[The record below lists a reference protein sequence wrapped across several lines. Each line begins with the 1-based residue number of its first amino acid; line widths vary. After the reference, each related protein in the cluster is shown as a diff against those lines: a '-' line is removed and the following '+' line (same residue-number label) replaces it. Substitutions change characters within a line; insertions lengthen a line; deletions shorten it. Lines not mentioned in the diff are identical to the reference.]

1 MARLLKRAVT
11 SPASAGLAGALVLA
25 ALVEVGVATK
35 VLSPLVFARPTQ
47 AIAAI
52 RTLQTD
58 EGLTPAFLITLGETL
73 AATLLALLVGIP
85 GGTLLYR
92 RRALGEAYE
101 GWLAAL
107 FAAPIVLLYPLF
119 LVIFGRGYT
128 SVVLMGFIPAA
139 IPIAIKTREGL
150 LTIPK
155 TLLDVGRSF
164 RLSPRDMFWKVM
176 LPAAVPAMFTGIRL
190 GVMYALVNIVAIE
203 YLVDFGGLGR
213 IVSDMYFR
221 FEVPGTYASIL
232 FVVMVSMVFY
242 WGFGWI
248 ERRLRPA

>member
-1 MARLLKRAVT
+1 MRRVGRTLR
-11 SPASAGLAGALVLA
+11 SPAAAGLVGLAVVA
-25 ALVEVGVATK
+25 ALVELLVAEGI
-35 VLSPLVFARPTQ
+35 LSPLVFARPTR

-52 RTLQTD
+52 KTLQTD
-58 EGLTPAFLITLGETL
+58 EGLLWAFWITLGQTF
-73 AATLLALLVGIP
+73 ASTALALLVGMP
-85 GGTLLYR
+85 AGYLLHR

-128 SVVLMGFIPAA
+128 CLILMGFIPAA
-139 IPIAIKTREGL
+139 IPITLKMREGL
-150 LTIPK
+150 LTVPQ
-155 TLLDVGRSF
+155 TLLNVGRSF
-164 RLSPRDMFWKVM
+164 RVSPRDTFWKIM
-176 LPAAVPAMFTGIRL
+176 FPAAVPSLFTGIRL

-213 IVSDMYFR
+213 IVSEMYFR

-232 FVVMVSMVFY
+232 FVVVVSVMLY
-242 WGFGWI
+242 ACFGAI
-248 ERRLRPA
+248 ERWLRPA

>member
-1 MARLLKRAVT
+1 VARLLKRALT
-11 SPASAGLAGALVLA
+11 SPAFAGLVGMLVVA
-25 ALVEVGVATK
+25 ALFEVGVATQ
-35 VLSPLVFARPTQ
+35 VLSPLVFARPSQ
-47 AIAAI
+47 AIASI
-52 RTLQTD
+52 RSLVAD
-58 EGLTPAFLITLGETL
+58 EGLAQGFLITLGETL
-73 AATLLALLVGIP
+73 AATLLALLAGVP
-85 GGTLLYR
+85 GGYLLYR
-92 RRALGEAYE
+92 RRVLGEAYE

-119 LVIFGRGYT
+119 LVIFGRGYL
-128 SVVLMGFIPAA
+128 SVILMGFIPAA
-139 IPIAIKTREGL
+139 LPIAIKTREGL

-155 TLLDVGRSF
+155 TLIDVARSF
-164 RLSPRDMFWKVM
+164 RVPPRDMFWKVM
-176 LPAAVPAMFTGIRL
+176 LPAAVPAVFTGIRL

-232 FVVMVSMVFY
+232 FVVIVSVFFH
-242 WGFGWI
+242 WGFGWV

>member
-1 MARLLKRAVT
+1 MHLLHRALR
-11 SPASAGLAGALVLA
+11 SPALAGLAGLAVAA
-25 ALVEVGVATK
+25 ALLEVAVAAK
-35 VLSPLVFARPTQ
+35 AFSPLVFARPTR

-52 RTLQTD
+52 GTLQAD
-58 EGLTPAFLITLGETL
+58 EGLTRAFLITLGQTF
-73 AATLLALLVGIP
+73 ASTVLALLVGIP
-85 GGTLLYR
+85 GGYLLYR

-119 LVIFGRGYT
+119 LVIFGRGYV
-128 SVVLMGFIPAA
+128 SVILMGFIPAA
-139 IPIAIKTREGL
+139 IPILIKTREGL

-164 RLSPRDMFWKVM
+164 RLSDRDTFWKIM
-176 LPAAVPAMFTGIRL
+176 FPAAVPAIFTGIRL

-203 YLVDFGGLGR
+203 YLIDFGGLGR
-213 IVSDMYFR
+213 IVSEMYFR
-221 FEVPGTYASIL
+221 FEVPATYASIL
-232 FVVMVSMVFY
+232 FVVMVSVVFY